1 MPDGAGRVANRGPP
15 RPCTA
20 FGDVDIDVSA
30 LDFDIDVTYDDFTID
45 VIGGGVTVR
54 IEITSPELLG
64 FALQQGRLVRGA
76 SQRQLADQLGIG
88 QKWVWEMENGKPG
101 LLMERLFA
109 MLDATGV
116 RLWAEI
122 DDSAFDAVDAAGG
135 AADGAASEDEERRD
149 G

>member
-1 MPDGAGRVANRGPP
+1 
-15 RPCTA
+15 
-20 FGDVDIDVSA
+20 
-30 LDFDIDVTYDDFTID
+30 
-45 VIGGGVTVR
+45 
-54 IEITSPELLG
+54 LG
-64 FALQQGRLVRGA
+64 FALQQGRLVRGT

-88 QKWVWEMENGKPG
+88 QKWVWEMEKGKPG

-122 DDSAFDAVDAAGG
+122 DESAPDNHGVE
-135 AADGAASEDEERRD
+135 SRD